1 MDRKAIKEEAK
12 TKIKGNLWTIWK
24 AILLVGLI
32 SGGVSAILSAMFP
45 SPVTSDM
52 LQVYMETGKMPEVS
66 STSQLVST
74 IANILLM
81 PLTIGVIGYVLKFSR
96 GEKPEIKD
104 IFGFYKNF
112 LPILVVTLLVGIFV
126 GAGMILLV
134 IPGIIVALMLS
145 MCNYLLADGRTD
157 MWQIIKD
164 SASMMKGHKWEYF
177 VFGLSFIGWI
187 ILCGITLG
195 IAAIYVIPYMSTAQ
209 CIWYDRLKALNNK

>member
-12 TKIKGNLWTIWK
+12 AKIKGNLWTIWK

-112 LPILVVTLLVGIFV
+112 LPIFVVTLLVGIFV

-177 VFGLSFIGWI
+177 SFHNLVFKILVQNRIGK
-187 ILCGITLG
+187 TLFF
-195 IAAIYVIPYMSTAQ
+195 
-209 CIWYDRLKALNNK
+209 

>member
-1 MDRKAIKEEAK
+1 MDRKAIKQEAK

-32 SGGVSAILSAMFP
+32 SGGVSAILSAIFP

-52 LQVYMETGKMPEVS
+52 LQVYMETGKMPEFS
-66 STSQLVST
+66 SASQLVST
-74 IANILLM
+74 LANILLM
-81 PLTIGVIGYVLKFSR
+81 PLTIGVVAYILKFSR

-112 LPILVVTLLVGIFV
+112 LPIFVVTLLVGIFV

-145 MCNYLLADGRTD
+145 MCYYLLADGRTD

-164 SASMMKGHKWEYF
+164 SAAMMKGHKWEYF

-187 ILCGITLG
+187 LLCGITLG

>member
-12 TKIKGNLWTIWK
+12 AKIKGNLWTIWK

-112 LPILVVTLLVGIFV
+112 LPIFVVTLLVGIFV

-164 SASMMKGHKWEYF
+164 SASMMKDHKWEYF

-187 ILCGITLG
+187 LLCGITLG

>member
-12 TKIKGNLWTIWK
+12 AKIKGNLWTIWK

-112 LPILVVTLLVGIFV
+112 LPIFVVTLLVGIFV

-187 ILCGITLG
+187 LLCGITLG